1 MHRTVERLRKFPAD
15 ADWMVGILYTIN
27 PDHHIFAQ
35 GYSAPRKATV
45 VAEKKPELDAA
56 FFAGLPI
63 SKSKK
68 KLTCT
73 LGAPRL
79 SKTERERLRIAK
91 LEEKLAVQQK
101 VIAFQIQ
108 RSKERIADQEK
119 IDSLLE
125 KVRLLE
131 NEGSKTQQ
139 KTSETL
145 SQGAGTH
152 GKAAGYA

>member
-1 MHRTVERLRKFPAD
+1 MT
-15 ADWMVGILYTIN
+15 T
-27 PDHHIFAQ
+27 
-35 GYSAPRKATV
+35 
-45 VAEKKPELDAA
+45 VAEKKPHLDAA

-79 SKTERERLRIAK
+79 TKTERERLRIAK

-131 NEGSKTQQ
+131 NESSKTQQ

-152 GKAAGYA
+152 GKAVGYA